1 MITINQNITG
11 LSDQQFNRIIKLLNQ
26 IHMDQVQLA
35 QELAALQAQV
45 DKANGEILQKIAD
58 LEAAIAAAG
67 NVTPEVQAAL
77 DALKASV
84 QSVDDIVPD
93 QV

>member
-1 MITINQNITG
+1 
-11 LSDQQFNRIIKLLNQ
+11 
-26 IHMDQVQLA
+26 MDQVQLA